1 MANLTTTGTER
12 ITFFV
17 PGIPRPGG
25 SKKGFYNP
33 KAGRVLIVK
42 AGGKREENWRQA
54 VSFAA
59 MHAMGERPPFAG
71 PVLADAVF
79 YMPRPKSHYR
89 TGKHAGELRPDA
101 PTVHTK
107 KPDLTKLWRGTE
119 DAMTGIVWQDDSLR
133 WEGRQTKLYGER
145 PGAMICVIL
154 GEGPESATYVSADA
168 LDELLKDQP

>member
-1 MANLTTTGTER
+1 MAKTTATGTER

-33 KAGRVLIVK
+33 KAGRVMMTK
-42 AGGKREENWRQA
+42 AGGELEENWRQA

-59 MHAMGERPPFAG
+59 MRAMGERPPFAG
-71 PVLADAVF
+71 PVVMDVVF
-79 YMPRPKSHYR
+79 FMPRPKSHYR

-101 PTVHTK
+101 PRLHTK
-107 KPDLTKLWRGTE
+107 RPDKTKLIRGTE
-119 DAMTGIVWQDDSLR
+119 DAMTGIVFADDCLV
-133 WEGRQTKLYGER
+133 WGGKTFKFYGAR

-154 GEGPESATYVSADA
+154 GEGPESAAYMS
-168 LDELLKDQP
+168 LDELIKERP